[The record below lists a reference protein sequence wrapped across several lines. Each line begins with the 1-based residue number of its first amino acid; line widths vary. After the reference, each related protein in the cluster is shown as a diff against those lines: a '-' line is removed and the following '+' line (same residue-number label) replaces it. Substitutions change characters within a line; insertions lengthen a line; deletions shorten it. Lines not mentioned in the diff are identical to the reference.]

1 MVFSIPAV
9 AVVCIPVQTYH
20 VLLLIQV
27 IDIIGKGG
35 KIVVYDGSVVYKNVL
50 TDVQLFVFKVYF
62 VFLVYILI

>member
-9 AVVCIPVQTYH
+9 GVVRIPVQTYH
-20 VLLLIQV
+20 VLLLVKV

-35 KIVVYDGSVVYKNVL
+35 KIVVYDVSVVYENVL
-50 TDVQLFVFKVYF
+50 TDVQLFVLKVYF